1 VKLLIQKTKEH
12 LKSQNETY
20 LQHMC
25 AAWKIVYLLKT
36 LELKCLI
43 HSIVPGLYTEAV
55 SEKIECLQK
64 LLKRDKNETPP

>member
-1 VKLLIQKTKEH
+1 MKRILKKTQEH
-12 LKSQNETY
+12 LDSQSETY
-20 LQHMC
+20 FQHMWG
-25 AAWKIVYLLKT
+25 AWKIVYLLKT

-64 LLKRDKNETPP
+64 MTQRGKE